1 MWVQIGKPFPA
12 VNEHTFPQCLEK
24 LQFKNYLP
32 IKRGLVENMTLN
44 ILVRETQYPISDR
57 VITSLVQSAL
67 EKEIVKKE
75 YHQNIVKAAG
85 GNSREHALPFYEL
98 REIVE
103 RKWEQEDIKREEN
116 HLKLIGTHSQ

>member
-1 MWVQIGKPFPA
+1 
-12 VNEHTFPQCLEK
+12 
-24 LQFKNYLP
+24 
-32 IKRGLVENMTLN
+32 MTLN